1 MTNPAESLVDL
12 LDLEQIEVNIF
23 RGRSP
28 QESLQ
33 RVFGGQVA
41 GPGAGRRRP
50 HHGRATGRCTRCTR
64 TSCAR
69 AGPGVPIVYQVER
82 VRDGRSFTTRR
93 VTAVQQGRTI
103 FNLTASFHQP
113 EEGSF
118 EHQLPPAREV
128 PDPESLPTVADE
140 IREHLGALPEALERM
155 ARRQPFDIRYVDRL
169 RWTPEEIK
177 DAEPRS
183 AVWMRAVGPLGDDPL
198 VHTCALT
205 YASDMTLLDAVRIPV
220 EPLWGPRGFDMA
232 SLDHAMWFH
241 RPFRADEWF
250 LYDQESPIAHGRPGA
265 GPRPDL
271 RPRGPAARL
280 RGAGGAVPQGGLA
293 CGLTDLGSLAPVG
306 QRVSA
311 VRHRRTAAAACS
323 PSPGRCSMR
332 RRVRQHNDNCARGG
346 VRQPSVFSGPLPGT
360 WCRQRRAVRRR
371 GRRRVSRSA
380 SAHAPPCS
388 PPSLR
393 AQRAQ
398 RRPDFL
404 PVPCVPATDL
414 ATTADRPARRAL
426 RAGAPGRSPRM
437 RRPTR
442 RRTSGCDPHR
452 VAMVVDVT
460 TRLTPRR

>member
-1 MTNPAESLVDL
+1 MTNPAERLVDL

-41 GPGAGRRRP
+41 GQALVAAGRTTERDRP
-50 HHGRATGRCTRCTR
+50 VHSLHAYFLRPGR
-64 TSCAR
+64 
-69 AGPGVPIVYQVER
+69 PGVPIVYQVER

-103 FNLTASFHQP
+103 FNLTASFHKP

-128 PDPESLPTVADE
+128 PDPESLPTVTQE
-140 IREHLGALPEALERM
+140 IEEHLGALPEALERM
-155 ARRQPFDIRYVDRL
+155 ARRQPFDIRYADRL

-220 EPLWGPRGFDMA
+220 EPLWGRRGFDMA

-250 LYDQESPIAHGRPGA
+250 LYDQESPIATGGR
-265 GPRPDL
+265 
-271 RPRGPAARL
+271 
-280 RGAGGAVPQGGLA
+280 GLA
-293 CGLTDLGSLAPVG
+293 
-306 QRVSA
+306 
-311 VRHRRTAAAACS
+311 
-323 PSPGRCSMR
+323 
-332 RRVRQHNDNCARGG
+332 
-346 VRQPSVFSGPLPGT
+346 
-360 WCRQRRAVRRR
+360 R
-371 GRRRVSRSA
+371 GRIYDLQGRLLVSVVQEG
-380 SAHAPPCS
+380 
-388 PPSLR
+388 L
-393 AQRAQ
+393 
-398 RRPDFL
+398 F
-404 PVPCVPATDL
+404 
-414 ATTADRPARRAL
+414 RAL
-426 RAGAPGRSPRM
+426 
-437 RRPTR
+437 
-442 RRTSGCDPHR
+442 
-452 VAMVVDVT
+452 
-460 TRLTPRR
+460 